1 MGALE
6 RADLGLAAREGAAVL
21 PALDLLL
28 CRARGEQRGELVD
41 DAPALGVARQL
52 DQLLVEE
59 RERAA
64 GAVERYVRDDVLL
77 AAVRERREPW
87 ASVRPTKPREHRRL
101 VALRLD
107 HEGLALGVEH

>member
-6 RADLGLAAREGAAVL
+6 RADLGLAARERAAVL
-21 PALDLLL
+21 TALDLFLR
-28 CRARGEQRGELVD
+28 RARGEQRRELVD

-64 GAVERYVRDDVLL
+64 GTVERDVRHDVLL
-77 AAVRERREPW
+77 TAVRERREPR
-87 ASVRPTKPREHRRL
+87 ASVRSTEPREHRRL
-101 VALRLD
+101 VALALD